1 MFALAYTCSGVGVD
15 FYSDTDIVGSDFD
28 IVGSGIGVCLDSDT
42 ADCFGTVDFDIVDCF
57 GTVDCF
63 DIADSDTVD
72 FGIGFHCL

>member
-15 FYSDTDIVGSDFD
+15 FYSATDIVGSDFD

-42 ADCFGTVDFDIVDCF
+42 ADCFGTVDSDIVDS
-57 GTVDCF
+57 
-63 DIADSDTVD
+63 DIADFDTAGSDTVD